1 LHKKNLAHHH
11 QQGIGEK
18 EMRVF
23 RNDKRFG
30 YFLAVIF
37 GAGMF
42 VGGCAATINYSY
54 DPVADFSMGKNYSWA
69 SGMSR
74 NRPDVLIEKNVRY
87 YADQSLKDKG
97 FTLTSDKPDFL
108 ISMNYESE
116 YSDPYK
122 VRVLNLYVYRAQSQE
137 LIWQGT
143 AAGTIDADAASPDLA
158 EAVKK
163 ILAKFPPKR

>member
-1 LHKKNLAHHH
+1 
-11 QQGIGEK
+11 
-18 EMRVF
+18 MRVL
-23 RNDKRFG
+23 RDEKRFG

-37 GAGMF
+37 AAGMF
-42 VGGCAATINYSY
+42 VGGCAPTINYSY

-69 SGMSR
+69 PGTSR

-97 FTLTSDKPDFL
+97 YTLTSDKPDFV
-108 ISMNYESE
+108 ISMNYEAE

-122 VRVLNLYVYRAQSQE
+122 VRVLNLYVSRIPSQE
-137 LIWQGT
+137 LVWQGT
-143 AAGTIDADAASPDLA
+143 AAGTINADAASPELS

-163 ILAKFPPKR
+163 ILTKFPPKR